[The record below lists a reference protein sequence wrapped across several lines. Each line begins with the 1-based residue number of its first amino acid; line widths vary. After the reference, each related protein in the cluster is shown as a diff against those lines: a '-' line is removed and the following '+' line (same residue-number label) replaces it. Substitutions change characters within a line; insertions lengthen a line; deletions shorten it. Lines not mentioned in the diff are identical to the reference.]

1 MHIQIRP
8 LVAAIAALV
17 NAAAFAGT
25 LEFLDQAPVPRTD
38 AEKRA
43 ILTATRAV
51 VDGLPI
57 NIAYQLILRSGQTG
71 VQDPN
76 GFRFGQLYDI
86 QGRPLVAEDGSP
98 YISND
103 NDFSSLLR
111 GRRDGKLYMVSH
123 FESRPGAMYI
133 TELAQDP
140 GNGRLTALR
149 TRPLDFSQFNGGWVH
164 CAGSVT
170 PWGTHLGSEE
180 YEPDAKQWRDGKI
193 SEYNAA
199 MAAYFRAT
207 PEEAGTVMNP
217 YDYGWP
223 IEVVVDDYN
232 TVSVQKHYAMGRIA
246 LELGYVMPDGKTVYL
261 SDDGTNV
268 GLFRFI
274 ASQPGNLSA
283 GALWVAQWN
292 QKDSKGAGLAKIN
305 WIYLGWTTDQE
316 VRDWIARYRF
326 EDIFDVAEPVAAS
339 KDAPP
344 TCPEGFTSINAG
356 HDDGSHQCLRLRD
369 INGDGAINWKDENI
383 ASRLETRRWAAMQG
397 GTTEFRKM
405 EGITYDP
412 DRQRL
417 YVAMSEIDRGM
428 LDYSRAGKPP
438 KSYDKYD
445 RGGPN
450 HIRLDQPN
458 VCGGVYG
465 LHLDGNYTAVD
476 MFPVVVGRPLT
487 MDYGAS
493 AEAPD
498 YDKVNKCDLNG
509 IANPD
514 NITYIPS
521 YHTLIIGEDTG
532 AGHQNDVIWAYNI
545 NSGKLT
551 RLQTTPYGSETTSP
565 YIYPNINGFA
575 YLMSVVQHPY
585 GESDEDKLEEPGQ
598 LFGYTGYFVFPPLN
612 K

>member
-1 MHIQIRP
+1 MRLRIRP
-8 LVAAIAALV
+8 LVAAIAALASS
-17 NAAAFAGT
+17 AALSGT
-25 LEFLDQAPVPRTD
+25 IEFLDEAPVPRTD

-51 VDGLPI
+51 VDGMPV
-57 NIAYQLILRSGQTG
+57 NISYHLILRSGQRG
-71 VQDPN
+71 ALDPN
-76 GFRFGQLYDI
+76 GYRFGQLYDI
-86 QGRPLVAEDGSP
+86 QGRPLIAEDGSP

-123 FESRPGAMYI
+123 FESRPGAIYL

-140 GNGRLTALR
+140 QNGRLTALR
-149 TRPLDFSQFNGGWVH
+149 TRPLDLSPFNGGWVH

-180 YEPDAKQWRDGKI
+180 YEPDAKQWRDNKI
-193 SEYNAA
+193 SDYNAA
-199 MAAYFRAT
+199 MAVYFGAT
-207 PEEAGTVMNP
+207 PAEAGSVMNP

-232 TVSVQKHYAMGRIA
+232 NVSVQKHYAMGRIA

-268 GLFRFI
+268 GLFRFV
-274 ASQPGNLSA
+274 ANRPGDLSA

-292 QKDSKGAGLAKIN
+292 QKESSGAGVAKLN
-305 WIYLGWTTDQE
+305 WIYLGWATDDE
-316 VRDWIARYRF
+316 VREWVRRYRF
-326 EDIFDVAEPVAAS
+326 TDIFDEAEPVAAEGE
-339 KDAPP
+339 KY

-369 INGDGAINWKDENI
+369 INGDGVINWRDENI

-405 EGITYDP
+405 EGMTYDP
-412 DRQRL
+412 DRNQL

-428 LDYSRAGKPP
+428 LDFGRAGRPP

-450 HIRLDQPN
+450 HMRLDQAN
-458 VCGGVYG
+458 VCGGVYA
-465 LHLDGNYTAVD
+465 LHLDGNFTAID
-476 MFPVVVGRPLT
+476 MYPLIVGRPLT

-493 AEAPD
+493 ANLPE
-498 YDKVNKCDLNG
+498 YDGINKCDVNG

-514 NITYIPS
+514 NITYIPR
-521 YHTLIIGEDTG
+521 YDTLIIGEDTG
-532 AGHQNDVIWAYNI
+532 DGHQNDMIWAYNLR
-545 NSGKLT
+545 SGRLT

-598 LFGYTGYFVFPPLN
+598 LFGYTGYFVFPALD